1 MDETETL
8 QWILSQS
15 EEDSIEELTGSMLDR
30 LIEQT
35 RHLVV
40 LFCKYI
46 GYALIAIMH
55 TCYLLRH
62 YGQKP
67 AQNNEERH
75 QTDPMLAAVAEGHY
89 MPIEKVKGLAVEN

>member
-15 EEDSIEELTGSMLDR
+15 EEDSIEELTGSMLDK

-46 GYALIAIMH
+46 GYALIAVMH
-55 TCYLLRH
+55 TCHLLKH
-62 YGQKP
+62 YSQRPPP
-67 AQNNEERH
+67 AADDRNEI
-75 QTDPMLAAVAEGHY
+75 DPNLPLPDSHF
-89 MPIEKVKGLAVEN
+89 MPVDRVKGLAMEN

>member
-15 EEDSIEELTGSMLDR
+15 EEDSIEELTGSMLDK

-46 GYALIAIMH
+46 GYALIAVMH
-55 TCYLLRH
+55 TCYLLKH
-62 YGQKP
+62 YGQRP
-67 AQNNEERH
+67 APAADERNE
-75 QTDPMLAAVAEGHY
+75 TDPNLPLPESHF
-89 MPIEKVKGLAVEN
+89 MPVEKVKGLAMED

>member
-30 LIEQT
+30 LITQT

-46 GYALIAIMH
+46 GYAMIAVMH

-62 YGQKP
+62 YGNKP
-67 AQNNEERH
+67 VHGHADER
-75 QTDPMLAAVAEGHY
+75 TDLELVNPGHY
-89 MPIEKVKGLAVEN
+89 IPVEKVKGLAMEN